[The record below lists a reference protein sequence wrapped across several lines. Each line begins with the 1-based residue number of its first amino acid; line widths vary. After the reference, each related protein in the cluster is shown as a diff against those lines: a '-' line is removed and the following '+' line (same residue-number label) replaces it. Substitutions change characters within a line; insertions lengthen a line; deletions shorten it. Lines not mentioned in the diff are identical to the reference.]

1 MNIKTNF
8 FTSMLILP
16 SLLFSSIERENNSCE
31 TPYTIPQLSGISD
44 DLSYSDD
51 YSNKGSKDIY
61 LSFNTAVDGNF
72 SMELLKDNDKK
83 MKYQLFIG
91 NSCDNL
97 TLVEKA
103 EFEYTHDVNL
113 KVLANWN
120 YIIKIVK
127 HSNGDSRYNIAYNFV
142 AVQALSIE
150 DILSKIEN
158 GEKVAPDVVVA
169 TLKVYYANFD
179 ANANVAITLQL
190 TPIFLLL
197 KDNYDYYKA
206 VILQMYSNQK
216 NHQLLRLPMLELI
229 GYHLDDSDSLNRVK
243 TVFANQSDDSLVV
256 GQSAKLL
263 SKKGIDISNEVEKR
277 YPTSDNIV
285 KRYYAQILA
294 LFKPSSSRAMIENDM
309 DAETEGNRKIKLIK
323 AFAQTGIN
331 DDYVVNKLED
341 MLYNTIPSSDFHKT
355 EQEIISIAITIN
367 LAKSNRDD
375 RFDKLI
381 DIASTSSFSE
391 GIRANALL
399 DLYAQIQSGTT
410 ANQYHIKSRLK
421 QLSQDINSSIILK
434 NHEKDF
440 LNYNIMQVINSLQSD
455 LGIIED

>member
-1 MNIKTNF
+1 MNIKTKLV
-8 FTSMLILP
+8 TSMVILP
-16 SLLFSSIERENNSCE
+16 SLLFSSVELDNNSCE

-113 KVLANWN
+113 KVLANWD
-120 YIIKIVK
+120 YIIKIIK

-169 TLKVYYANFD
+169 TLKAYYANFD

-190 TPIFLLL
+190 TPILLLL
-197 KDNYDYYKA
+197 KDNYEYYKA
-206 VILQMYSNQK
+206 MILQMYSNSK

-229 GYHLDDSDSLNRVK
+229 GYHLDDSDSLDAVQ
-243 TVFANQSDDSLVV
+243 TVFGDTSDDSFIV
-256 GQSAKLL
+256 AKSGDLL
-263 SKKGIDISNEVEKR
+263 AKKGIDISDEVEKR
-277 YPTSDNIV
+277 YPTSTDASKSI
-285 KRYYAQILA
+285 YAKLFA
-294 LFKPSSSRAMIENDM
+294 FFKPSSSRDMIEKDM
-309 DAETEGNRKIKLIK
+309 DNELDVNKKIKLIL

-341 MLYNTIPSSDFHKT
+341 MLYNTIPNSTFHPTAKDL
-355 EQEIISIAITIN
+355 ISIG
-367 LAKSNRDD
+367 LVMRLSESNRDD
-375 RFDKLI
+375 RFLKLVN
-381 DIASTSSFSE
+381 IASNNLFSYDTR
-391 GIRANALL
+391 GTALQKLAYYLPLNAMVDKD
-399 DLYAQIQSGTT
+399 DLKT
-410 ANQYHIKSRLK
+410 RLQ
-421 QLSQDINSSIILK
+421 QLSQQILSSPNDFK
-434 NHEKDF
+434 NKNYQEF
-440 LNYNIMQVINSLQSD
+440 LNKQVLQVIQILE
-455 LGIIED
+455 GV